1 MADTPTPELL
11 QALNT
16 FQQTTIAAFKDSK
29 GYGYKYASE
38 ESINDTIRPAKALG
52 LVHYFTCLPT
62 GSEVDGKPG
71 QTDVTLVVRHINGG
85 ELTSTLTVDD
95 YDPNNKKDARHQQRG
110 SGISYAKR
118 YLLAA
123 MFGLATSENEGET
136 LFAPET
142 PSKASR
148 ESEEP
153 APKGAKPKAKRNT
166 ASQAQSVAK
175 PEVDPLE
182 ARRAKCQSDL
192 MAFFTAG
199 DKDVVGIWR
208 KHMKHRFNG
217 GLKVEEQHLKVE
229 HLTTAEM
236 VDECEAWI
244 ATYQSTAKA

>member
-1 MADTPTPELL
+1 MPDSPTPELL
-11 QALNT
+11 QALNS

-71 QTDVTLVVRHINGG
+71 QTDVTLVVRHVNGG

-142 PSKASR
+142 PSKAAK

-153 APKGAKPKAKRNT
+153 APKGAKPKAKRDT
-166 ASQAQSVAK
+166 PAKQQSVAK

-182 ARRAKCQSDL
+182 ERRAKCQSDL
-192 MAFFTAG
+192 MAFFNAG

>member
-153 APKGAKPKAKRNT
+153 APKGAKPKASGNAPTQRKS
-166 ASQAQSVAK
+166 AAK
-175 PEVDPLE
+175 PEVDPLHE
-182 ARRAKCQSDL
+182 RRLKCHAEL
-192 MAFFTAG
+192 NKFFKT
-199 DKDVVGIWR
+199 DNDILPLWR

>member
-11 QALNT
+11 QALNN
-16 FQQTTIAAFKDSK
+16 FQQTTISAFKDSK

-62 GSEVDGKPG
+62 GSEFDGKPG
-71 QTDVTLVVRHINGG
+71 KTDVTLVVRHIKGG

-136 LFAPET
+136 LFPPAKQE
-142 PSKASR
+142 A
-148 ESEEP
+148 EEP
-153 APKGAKPKAKRNT
+153 APKGAKPKAKRDAPT
-166 ASQAQSVAK
+166 QSQSPAK
-175 PEVDPLE
+175 PAVDPLE
-182 ARRAKCQSDL
+182 ARRAKCQQSL
-192 MAFFTAG
+192 TSFFNAG
-199 DKDVVGIWR
+199 DKQVVGLWR
-208 KHMKHRFNG
+208 HHMKLRFDG
-217 GLKVEEQHLKVE
+217 VLKVEEQHLKCE

-236 VDECEAWI
+236 LDECEAWI
-244 ATYQSTAKA
+244 AKYQQTAKT

>member
-11 QALNT
+11 QALNN
-16 FQQTTIAAFKDSK
+16 FQQTTISAFKDSK

-62 GSEVDGKPG
+62 GSEFDGKPG
-71 QTDVTLVVRHINGG
+71 KTDVTLVVRHIKGG

-136 LFAPET
+136 LFPPAKQE
-142 PSKASR
+142 A
-148 ESEEP
+148 EEP
-153 APKGAKPKAKRNT
+153 APKGAKPKAKRDT
-166 ASQAQSVAK
+166 PAQAAISQLS
-175 PEVDPLE
+175 
-182 ARRAKCQSDL
+182 
-192 MAFFTAG
+192 
-199 DKDVVGIWR
+199 
-208 KHMKHRFNG
+208 
-217 GLKVEEQHLKVE
+217 LKL
-229 HLTTAEM
+229 
-236 VDECEAWI
+236 I
-244 ATYQSTAKA
+244 R

>member
-1 MADTPTPELL
+1 M
-11 QALNT
+11 
-16 FQQTTIAAFKDSK
+16 
-29 GYGYKYASE
+29 
-38 ESINDTIRPAKALG
+38 
-52 LVHYFTCLPT
+52 
-62 GSEVDGKPG
+62 
-71 QTDVTLVVRHINGG
+71 VVRHIKGG

-136 LFAPET
+136 LFPPAKQE
-142 PSKASR
+142 A
-148 ESEEP
+148 EEP
-153 APKGAKPKAKRNT
+153 APKGVKPKPKAKRDAPT
-166 ASQAQSVAK
+166 QSQSPAK

-182 ARRAKCQSDL
+182 ERRAKCQSDL

-244 ATYQSTAKA
+244 ATYQSAAKAKK

>member
-11 QALNT
+11 QALNS
-16 FQQTTIAAFKDSK
+16 FQQTTISAFKDSK

-62 GSEVDGKPG
+62 GSEFDGKPG
-71 QTDVTLVVRHINGG
+71 KTDVTLVVRHITGG

-136 LFAPET
+136 IFPPAKQE
-142 PSKASR
+142 A
-148 ESEEP
+148 EEP
-153 APKGAKPKAKRNT
+153 APKGAKPKANSNAPT
-166 ASQAQSVAK
+166 QSQSSAK
-175 PEVDPLE
+175 PAVDPLE
-182 ARRAKCQSDL
+182 ARRAKCSAVL
-192 MAFFTAG
+192 NAAYKA
-199 DKDVVGIWR
+199 DKGILPIWR
-208 KHMKHRFNG
+208 QHMKHRFDGAFNLADWENKLG
-217 GLKVEEQHLKVE
+217 VV

-236 VDECEAWI
+236 LDECEAWI
-244 ATYQSTAKA
+244 AKYQKAAKA

>member
-16 FQQTTIAAFKDSK
+16 FQQTTISAFKDSK

-118 YLLAA
+118 YPLAA
-123 MFGLATSENEGET
+123 MFGLA
-136 LFAPET
+136 
-142 PSKASR
+142 
-148 ESEEP
+148 
-153 APKGAKPKAKRNT
+153 
-166 ASQAQSVAK
+166 
-175 PEVDPLE
+175 
-182 ARRAKCQSDL
+182 
-192 MAFFTAG
+192 
-199 DKDVVGIWR
+199 I
-208 KHMKHRFNG
+208 
-217 GLKVEEQHLKVE
+217 
-229 HLTTAEM
+229 
-236 VDECEAWI
+236 
-244 ATYQSTAKA
+244 

>member
-1 MADTPTPELL
+1 MADNPSPELL
-11 QALNT
+11 QALND
-16 FQQTTIAAFKDSK
+16 FQQTTISAFKDSK

-52 LVHYFTCLPT
+52 IVHYFTCLPT

-71 QTDVTLVVRHINGG
+71 QTDVTLVVRHVKGG

-148 ESEEP
+148 ESESP
-153 APKGAKPKAKRNT
+153 APKGQKKQPKVDAPTQDKPA
-166 ASQAQSVAK
+166 VK
-175 PEVDPLE
+175 PEVDELE
-182 ARRAKCQSDL
+182 ARRAQCKASWNFGP
-192 MAFFTAG
+192 MTKAFC
-199 DKDVVGIWR
+199 
-208 KHMKHRFNG
+208 HM
-217 GLKVEEQHLKVE
+217 
-229 HLTTAEM
+229 
-236 VDECEAWI
+236 
-244 ATYQSTAKA
+244 AKAHEKPF

>member
-11 QALNT
+11 QALNN
-16 FQQTTIAAFKDSK
+16 FQQTTISAFKDSK

-62 GSEVDGKPG
+62 GSEFDGKPG
-71 QTDVTLVVRHINGG
+71 KTDVTLVVRHIKGG

-136 LFAPET
+136 LFPPAKQE
-142 PSKASR
+142 A
-148 ESEEP
+148 EEP
-153 APKGAKPKAKRNT
+153 APKGAKPKAKRDAPT
-166 ASQAQSVAK
+166 QSQSSAK
-175 PEVDPLE
+175 PAVDPLE
-182 ARRAKCQSDL
+182 ARRAKCQQSL
-192 MAFFTAG
+192 TGFFNAG
-199 DKDVVGIWR
+199 DKQVVGLWR
-208 KHMKHRFNG
+208 HHMKLRFNG
-217 GLKVEEQHLKVE
+217 ALKVEEKHLKCE

-236 VDECEAWI
+236 LDECEAWI
-244 ATYQSTAKA
+244 ATYQETAKA